1 MKKYL
6 KIFETFGYFKHSFEK
21 IWKNHKTHKKQCCL
35 LVLCDDDKI

>member
-1 MKKYL
+1 ML
-6 KIFETFGYFKHSFEK
+6 KFETFKYFQTFHIKK